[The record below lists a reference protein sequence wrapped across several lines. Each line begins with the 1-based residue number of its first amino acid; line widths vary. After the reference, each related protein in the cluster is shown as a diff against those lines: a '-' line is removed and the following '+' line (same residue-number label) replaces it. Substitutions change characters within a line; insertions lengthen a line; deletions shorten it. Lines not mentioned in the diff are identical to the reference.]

1 MAVIVDGVLQEW
13 GERLFYRAPRKGRRC
28 VTVTGTKIVK
38 DQGPGAVV
46 RSPRVLKSAIKAVA
60 RKAPEVMVKI
70 SGAGKGVAQLRAH
83 LEYISRNGK
92 LSLETDDSQ
101 QVEGRSAVRDLAE
114 EWKHGLFGMPEE
126 GKRRESLNIVLSMP
140 PGTDRDAVRAAA
152 SEFARQQFGNDRPY
166 AFVAHHDEKHPHV
179 HLCVKVLGRDGT
191 RLNPRKADL
200 QLWREQFAESL
211 RANGIDASATPRM
224 SRGTRRKTVS
234 QARYH
239 RKGIEAGQVQAQERK
254 AYPSEESQLASYATL
269 AKQLAATDEGAGLAL
284 DITRVA
290 GRMAGVQGRL
300 KANQPRNIPRERS
313 PAKNHE
319 KPGQERG

>member
-1 MAVIVDGVLQEW
+1 MAVIVDGVLQDW
-13 GERLFYRAPRKGRRC
+13 GERLFYRTPRKGRRC

-92 LSLETDDSQ
+92 LSLETDDGQ
-101 QVEGRSAVRDLAE
+101 QVEGRSAARDLAE

-126 GKRRESLNIVLSMP
+126 GRRRESLNIVLSMP

-152 SEFARQQFGNDRPY
+152 SEFARKQFGNDRPY

-200 QLWREQFAESL
+200 PLWREQFAESL
-211 RANGIDASATPRM
+211 QANGVDASATPRM

-239 RKGIEAGQVQAQERK
+239 RKGIEAGQAQERK
-254 AYPSEESQLASYATL
+254 VYPSEESQLASYAML
-269 AKQLAATDEGAGLAL
+269 AKQLAATDSGAGFAL

-290 GRMAGVQGRL
+290 SRMAGVQERL
-300 KANQPRNIPRERS
+300 KANQPRNTPRERI
-313 PAKNHE
+313 PTKNQE
-319 KPGQERG
+319 EPGQERG

>member
-13 GERLFYRAPRKGRRC
+13 GERLFYRTPRKGRRC

-38 DQGPGAVV
+38 DQRPGSVV

-92 LSLETDDSQ
+92 LSLETDDAQ

-126 GKRRESLNIVLSMP
+126 GRRRESLNIVLSMP

-152 SEFARQQFGNDRPY
+152 SEFAKQQFGNDRPY
-166 AFVAHHDEKHPHV
+166 AFVAHHDEKHPYV

-211 RANGIDASATPRM
+211 RANGIEASATPRM
-224 SRGTRRKTVS
+224 SRGTRRRTVS

-239 RKGIEAGQVQAQERK
+239 RKGIEAGKGQKKK
-254 AYPSEESQLASYATL
+254 AYPSEESQLASYAKL
-269 AKQLAATDEGAGLAL
+269 AKQLAATDREGAQLAL
-284 DITRVA
+284 DVTRVA
-290 GRMAGVQGRL
+290 SRMAGVQEHL
-300 KANQPRNIPRERS
+300 KKEQSRNTPQERA
-313 PAKNHE
+313 PAKSHE
-319 KPGQERG
+319 KPDQERG

>member
-13 GERLFYRAPRKGRRC
+13 GERLFYRTPRKGRRC

-38 DQGPGAVV
+38 NQNPGSVV
-46 RSPRVLKSAIKAVA
+46 RSPRVLKSAIKAVS

-92 LSLETDDSQ
+92 LALETDDGQ
-101 QVEGRSAVRDLAE
+101 QVEDRSAVRDLAE
-114 EWKHGLFGMPEE
+114 EWKHGLFGMPEQ
-126 GKRRESLNIVLSMP
+126 GRRRESLNIVLSMP

-211 RANGIDASATPRM
+211 RANGVDASATPRM

-239 RKGIEAGQVQAQERK
+239 RKGVEAGRVPERK
-254 AYPSEESQLASYATL
+254 AFPSEESQLTSYAKL
-269 AKQLAATDEGAGLAL
+269 AKQLAATDKEGAELAL
-284 DITRVA
+284 EVTRVA
-290 GRMAGVQGRL
+290 SRMAGVQGRL
-300 KANQPRNIPRERS
+300 KANQPRNTTQERIPT
-313 PAKNHE
+313 KNQQR
-319 KPGQERG
+319 PGQERD